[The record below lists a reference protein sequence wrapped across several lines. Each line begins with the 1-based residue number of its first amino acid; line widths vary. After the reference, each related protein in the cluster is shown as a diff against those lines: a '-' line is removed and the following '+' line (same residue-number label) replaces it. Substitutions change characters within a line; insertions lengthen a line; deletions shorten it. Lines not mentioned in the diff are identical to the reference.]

1 MKIKKVLSFFLGTIV
16 LGSAVSTYALDRD
29 EYVTSVIGI
38 LRTHVDILEELTVA
52 HQFKYSDNL
61 VRHAVAVE
69 ETFGLLGPMEW
80 HAAQAAKIRSLKQ
93 GSSTKLDEDMFEDL
107 ARASRKSL
115 KELIHAAHDS
125 MVEYDRDGILDAI
138 SEMKESCN
146 SCHSLLPKAVA
157 PDIWGPLERK

>member
-1 MKIKKVLSFFLGTIV
+1 M
-16 LGSAVSTYALDRD
+16 
-29 EYVTSVIGI
+29 
-38 LRTHVDILEELTVA
+38 TVA

-80 HAAQAAKIRSLKQ
+80 HAAQAAKIRGLKQ
-93 GSSTKLDEDMFEDL
+93 GSNTKLDEDMFEDL

-146 SCHSLLPKAVA
+146 SCHRLLPKSVA
-157 PDIWGPLERK
+157 PDIWGPLERE